1 MIELK
6 ATKGRLYPNSTQQH
20 KIDTTLDCC
29 RFIYNEMLARNIK
42 AYQRRGEHMSY
53 YQMQYLLKP
62 MKEYRSWLYEADS
75 QALAYACRQLDDA
88 YKRFFR
94 HEGGFPHFHKKR
106 GRQSY
111 TSTNPTSI
119 RIEGNK
125 IRIPTIGFIKV
136 RGLKPLPD
144 GAKLQRITVSRE
156 PDGRYYVSVLYKQ
169 DVDVPTHSLDLNKVI
184 GLDYSSPH
192 LYVDSNGN
200 KPNFEHMFSK
210 SQAKLSKVQK
220 VLSRRKGSRKGEKK
234 SSNWHK
240 QYQRANKI
248 QRRIANQR
256 LDALHKLS
264 KHLADTYDAVA
275 VEDIDMQAL
284 SNKSFGNGK
293 ATMDN
298 GFGMFR
304 TMLDYKLRDRGKPPL
319 VKIDR
324 FYPSSQIC
332 SCCGYKNPAV
342 KNLSIRRWICPEC
355 GSSHDRDVNAA
366 INIRNEGVCIL
377 KEQYDVAI

>member
-1 MIELK
+1 MVKLK

-20 KIDTTLDCC
+20 KIDITLNCC

-42 AYQRRGEHMSY
+42 MYKRRGEHLSY

-62 MKEYRSWLYEADS
+62 MKEYHSWLYEADS

-94 HEGGFPHFHKKR
+94 REGGFPRFYKKC

-111 TSTNPTSI
+111 TSTNPVSI

-125 IRIPTIGFIKV
+125 IRIPTVGFVKV
-136 RGLKPLPD
+136 RGLKTISNN
-144 GAKLQRITVSRE
+144 AKIQRITISRE
-156 PDGRYYVSVLYKQ
+156 PDGKYYVSVLYKQ
-169 DVDVPTHSLDLNKVI
+169 NVGVSLHSLDFDNVI
-184 GLDYSSPH
+184 GLDYSSPN
-192 LYVDSNGN
+192 LYVDSNGD
-200 KPNFEHMFSK
+200 KPDFEHMFGK
-210 SQAKLSKVQK
+210 SQAKLSKAQR
-220 VLSRRKGSRKGEKK
+220 VLSRRRGSRRGERK
-234 SSNWHK
+234 SSNWRR
-240 QYQRANKI
+240 QYQRVSKI

-264 KHLADTYDAVA
+264 KRLTDTYNAIA
-275 VEDIDMQAL
+275 VEDIDMRAL

-298 GFGMFR
+298 GFGAFR

-319 VKIDR
+319 IKIDR
-324 FYPSSQIC
+324 FYPSSQNC
-332 SCCGYKNPAV
+332 SCCGHKNPAV
-342 KNLSIRRWICPEC
+342 KNLSMRKWVCPEC
-355 GSSHDRDVNAA
+355 GTLHDRDVNAA
-366 INIRNEGVCIL
+366 TNIRNEGIRIL

>member
-6 ATKGRLYPNSTQQH
+6 AAKDRLYPNSTQQH
-20 KIDTTLDCC
+20 KIDTTLNCC

-42 AYQRRGEHMSY
+42 MYKRRGEHMSY

-62 MKEYRSWLYEADS
+62 MKEYRSWLREADS

-88 YKRFFR
+88 CKRFFR
-94 HEGGFPHFHKKR
+94 HEGEFPHFHRKT

-111 TSTNPTSI
+111 TSTNPTNI
-119 RIEGNK
+119 RIVGNK
-125 IRIPTIGFIKV
+125 IRIPTVGFIKV

-144 GAKLQRITVSRE
+144 EAKLQRIMVSRE

-192 LYVDSNGN
+192 FYVDSNSN

-210 SQAKLSKVQK
+210 NQAKLSKAQR

-240 QYQRANKI
+240 QYQRVNKI

-275 VEDIDMQAL
+275 VEDIDMRAL
-284 SNKSFGNGK
+284 SNKGFGNGK

-304 TMLDYKLRDRGKPPL
+304 TILDYKLRDRGKPPL
-319 VKIDR
+319 GELLRLNASHLK
-324 FYPSSQIC
+324 SEL
-332 SCCGYKNPAV
+332 PASTTTA
-342 KNLSIRRWICPEC
+342 L
-355 GSSHDRDVNAA
+355 ATML
-366 INIRNEGVCIL
+366 RNSMSYTMSTGV
-377 KEQYDVAI
+377 